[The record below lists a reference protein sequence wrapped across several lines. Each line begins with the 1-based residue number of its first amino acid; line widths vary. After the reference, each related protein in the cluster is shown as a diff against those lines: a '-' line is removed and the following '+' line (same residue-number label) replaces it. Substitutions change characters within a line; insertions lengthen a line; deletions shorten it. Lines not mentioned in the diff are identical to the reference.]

1 MSSEEKHIEKGF
13 FKRLLSVIAP
23 WRTPD
28 TTEELESEIQELL
41 EDGEEQGLI
50 SELEEQMI
58 KSIFDFRDTTAAE
71 IMTPAANI
79 VSHDLDQPIKELIEV
94 VIDQG
99 FTRIPIYQGNPDTIS
114 GILHAKDL
122 LRICHQH
129 SEEEVDLRSFL
140 IPAYLISESKPIV
153 DLLREFQQRKIH
165 MAMVTDEFG
174 TIRGLITLEDI
185 LEEIV
190 GEIDDEYDV
199 EERSIE
205 ELDDLS
211 VRVKGVVDVE
221 EVEERFGVDLP
232 EGPYE
237 SVAGML
243 IHRLGRL
250 GATGDQVDIE
260 SLRFTV
266 ETATPR
272 QIKWVVITR
281 LNYGEED

>member
-1 MSSEEKHIEKGF
+1 MTLYV
-13 FKRLLSVIAP
+13 KRPV
-23 WRTPD
+23 
-28 TTEELESEIQELL
+28 
-41 EDGEEQGLI
+41 LI
-50 SELEEQMI
+50 
-58 KSIFDFRDTTAAE
+58 K
-71 IMTPAANI
+71 NI
-79 VSHDLDQPIKELIEV
+79 VTENLLLTTKEIVLDYFVGKGYYNAEV

-250 GATGDQVDIE
+250 EQQEI
-260 SLRFTV
+260 
-266 ETATPR
+266 
-272 QIKWVVITR
+272 R
-281 LNYGEED
+281 LISNHFVLPLKQQHRDKSSGW

>member
-1 MSSEEKHIEKGF
+1 
-13 FKRLLSVIAP
+13 
-23 WRTPD
+23 
-28 TTEELESEIQELL
+28 
-41 EDGEEQGLI
+41 
-50 SELEEQMI
+50 
-58 KSIFDFRDTTAAE
+58 
-71 IMTPAANI
+71 
-79 VSHDLDQPIKELIEV
+79 
-94 VIDQG
+94 
-99 FTRIPIYQGNPDTIS
+99 
-114 GILHAKDL
+114 
-122 LRICHQH
+122 
-129 SEEEVDLRSFL
+129 
-140 IPAYLISESKPIV
+140 
-153 DLLREFQQRKIH
+153 
-165 MAMVTDEFG
+165 MVTDEFG

>member
-13 FKRLLSVIAP
+13 LKRLLSVIAP
-23 WRTPD
+23 WRPPD

-58 KSIFDFRDTTAAE
+58 KSIFDFRDTAVVE

-79 VSHDLDQPIKELIEV
+79 ISHDLDRPIKELIEV

-99 FTRIPIYQGNPDTIS
+99 FTRIPIYHGNPDTII

-122 LRICHQH
+122 LRICHLH
-129 SEEEVDLRSFL
+129 KDEEVDLHSFL